1 MKGKNSNTARRPPV
15 DIAPKR
21 ADGTAKAPAADAPRK
36 GSGPQKVSRK
46 PAAVAGKE
54 VPDFLAH
61 GLLSQYAHDI
71 VLILDGSG
79 QIMEANDAA
88 LRTYGFARADLLK
101 KNIIEIRGAAT
112 NGSVASQLRDALQ
125 HGTRFETTHLRA
137 DGTEFPVEVVSNP
150 VRIGGQQFLMSVIRD
165 ISHRVRLDEQMLRQ
179 ASMLDLSDDA
189 IFAWYLDGDIAYWN
203 KGAEQ
208 LYGFSREEAMGR
220 RSHELLQTQR
230 AIERG
235 QFFEE
240 LRRTGSWVGEL
251 KHTTKAG
258 HSLVV
263 ESRHQVLQES
273 DGRLLVLEINRD
285 ITQRQRAQEELRLS
299 EERHRALAHATSQ
312 IVWVTDASGIGRES
326 QKQWENITGHESGGR
341 SWLGAVHPDDR
352 ERTESAWRHSVETG
366 EPYVIEHRLQL
377 KSGEYR
383 IMQAHAIPI
392 RDNRGRIRDWI
403 GTHTDITERKVAE
416 AALARSEEKLRMS
429 LEAAQMG
436 TWDWDIVSG
445 QLVWGERC
453 KRLFGLPQD
462 APITYEGFLKAI
474 HPDDRARI
482 DEAVKEA
489 LAKKDS
495 EYDVEM
501 RVPLASGLRWIRS
514 KGSVLRDAS
523 GKPLRMSGCAL
534 DITSRKQD
542 EQALQES
549 EERFRLT
556 FDNAA
561 VGITH
566 VALDGRWLRVN
577 QRICDITG
585 YTREELLRTDFQ
597 SITHPDDLA
606 ADLVQVERLV
616 AGEIEHYTMEKRYV
630 RRDGSYVWI
639 DLSVSLMRDANG
651 SPDHFISIITDID
664 ERKQVEAKLQ
674 QRQRDLEEAQRVG
687 GLGSWSFDPATDTT
701 QWSPELYRIA
711 GRSPEE
717 PIPPF
722 SGQKQFFTADSWE
735 RLQAM
740 VQEAMRDGRGYESD
754 LELLRPDRT
763 ARWVAVRAEA
773 EMGVSGRVATLRG
786 TVLDISERKLAE
798 QELRRAHQE
807 LERKVQ
813 ERTAE
818 LATANASLRVLTAR
832 LLRLQDD
839 ERRRLSREL
848 HDSAGQKLAVLSMN
862 CAALAQSVKD
872 EKPARLLADAQGM
885 ITEISSEIR
894 TMSYLLH
901 PPLLDE
907 VGLESALHWYID
919 GFSKR
924 SHIATTLDVSEN
936 FGRLSR
942 EQEITIFRVIQESL
956 TNVLRHSGSPSAA
969 VRLVGKEDS
978 VEIEIIDHGKG
989 IPDKRL
995 AMLQASESA
1004 GVGLGGMRE
1013 RLRQLGGELDIAS
1026 SSDGTSVRAFLP
1038 VREPNPEDALATR

>member
-1 MKGKNSNTARRPPV
+1 MKGKTSNTVRSLPAEGS
-15 DIAPKR
+15 PKR
-21 ADGTAKAPAADAPRK
+21 VPSASKPHAVDSTKKKTRL
-36 GSGPQKVSRK
+36 QKVSRNS
-46 PAAVAGKE
+46 AAAGSE
-54 VPDFLAH
+54 DMPDLMAQ

-71 VLILDGSG
+71 VLILDASG
-79 QIMEANDAA
+79 QIMEANEAA
-88 LRTYGFARADLLK
+88 LRSYGFPRADLLR
-101 KNIIEIRGAAT
+101 KNIEEIRGGRT
-112 NGSVASQLRDALQ
+112 NGTVASQLRDALN
-125 HGTRFETTHLRA
+125 HGTRFETMHLRA

-165 ISHRVRLDEQMLRQ
+165 ISHRKRLDEQMLRQ

-189 IFAWYLDGDIAYWN
+189 IFAWYLNGEIVYWN
-203 KGAEQ
+203 KGAER
-208 LYGFSREEAMGR
+208 LYGFSREEALGR
-220 RSHELLQTQR
+220 RSHELLQTRR
-230 AIERG
+230 AT
-235 QFFEE
+235 QHPHFFQE
-240 LRRTGSWVGEL
+240 LRKVRSWVGEL
-251 KHTTKAG
+251 EHTTKAG
-258 HSLVV
+258 DSLVV
-263 ESRHQVLQES
+263 ESRHQVLEES
-273 DGRLLVLEINRD
+273 EGRLLVLEINRD
-285 ITQRQRAQEELRLS
+285 ITERKRSQEELRLN
-299 EERHRALAHATSQ
+299 EERYRALAHATSQ
-312 IVWVTDASGIGRES
+312 IVWLTDASGVGCES
-326 QKQWENITGHESGGR
+326 QKQWENLTGYDSAGR

-352 ERTESAWRHSVETG
+352 ERTERAWRRSVETG
-366 EPYVIEHRLQL
+366 EPYRMEHRLQL
-377 KSGEYR
+377 KSGEFR

-392 RDNRGRIRDWI
+392 RDSAGRIREWI

-416 AALARSEEKLRMS
+416 AALAHSEEKLRIS

-445 QLVWGERC
+445 QMVWGERC
-453 KRLFGLPQD
+453 KRLFGLAQ
-462 APITYEGFLKAI
+462 AAEISYERFLKAI
-474 HPDDRARI
+474 HPDDRVRI
-482 DEAVKEA
+482 DAAVKVA
-489 LAKKDS
+489 LEQKDA

-501 RVPLASGLRWIRS
+501 RVPLPSGLRWIRS

-549 EERFRLT
+549 EERFRRT

-585 YTREELLRTDFQ
+585 YSREELLRTDFQ

-606 ADLVQVERLV
+606 ADLAQVERLV

-630 RRDGSYVWI
+630 RRDGTYVWI
-639 DLSVSLMRDANG
+639 DLSVSLMLDADG
-651 SPDHFISIITDID
+651 APDHFISIITDID

-711 GRSPEE
+711 GRPPEE
-717 PIPPF
+717 PIPSF
-722 SGQKQFFTADSWE
+722 SAQKLFFTPDSWE
-735 RLQAM
+735 RLQGM

-754 LELLRPDRT
+754 LELLRPDGT
-763 ARWVAVRAEA
+763 TCWVAVRAEA

-786 TVLDISERKLAE
+786 TVLDISERKQAE

-818 LATANASLRVLTAR
+818 LATANASLRVLTGR

-862 CAALAQSVKD
+862 CAALAPHVKE
-872 EKPARLLADAQGM
+872 EKPSRLLADAQSL

-907 VGLESALHWYID
+907 VGLESALRWYVD

-924 SHIATTLDVSEN
+924 SHIETTLDVSEN

-942 EQEITIFRVIQESL
+942 EQEITIFRVIQEAL

-969 VRLVGKEDS
+969 VRLIDKDDH
-978 VEIEIIDHGKG
+978 VELEIIDQGKG
-989 IPDKRL
+989 IPEKRL
-995 AMLQASESA
+995 ATVQASESS

-1013 RLRQLGGELDIAS
+1013 RLRQLGGQLEILS
-1026 SSDGTSVRAFLP
+1026 SSDGTCVRASLP
-1038 VREPNPEDALATR
+1038 VREPNPADALAAR